1 MTGRNNFRKAGSII
15 LLFAK
20 IAFNLRRN
28 LDDSARESVTNL
40 AFPLSLFYHDATG
53 IFCRFPQ
60 PSWTPPVINRRH
72 ALGLL
77 AAASLTPSRSFA
89 NVSSQRSEFR
99 DDLAKRFFDVG
110 TVGTF
115 IGYKTDDYLL
125 IASDKERSGQ
135 AMLPASTFKIPN
147 SLIALETGVVGDPD
161 KDVFK
166 WDGVVRSIEG
176 WNRDHTLR
184 SAIAASAVPVYQEIA
199 RRIGAERMQKYVDL
213 LEYGNR
219 DIGGGIDQFWL
230 TGNLRI
236 DPVQQVD
243 FVDRL
248 RRGAL
253 PVSKRSQELVRD
265 ILPVTKSGDAVI
277 RAKSGLLG
285 AEVGKPSLGWLVGWA
300 EKGSAQTVF
309 ALNMDCREPRHI
321 ADRMKLAQQCL
332 TDIGAI

>member
-1 MTGRNNFRKAGSII
+1 MT
-15 LLFAK
+15 
-20 IAFNLRRN
+20 
-28 LDDSARESVTNL
+28 T
-40 AFPLSLFYHDATG
+40 DAAL
-53 IFCRFPQ
+53 IH
-60 PSWTPPVINRRH
+60 RRH
-72 ALGLL
+72 VLGLL
-77 AAASLTPSRSFA
+77 AAASILPSRSFA
-89 NVSSQRSEFR
+89 NVAPQRSEIR
-99 DDLAKRFFDVG
+99 EDLAKRFTDEG
-110 TVGTF
+110 TAGTF
-115 IGYKTDDYLL
+115 VGYKTDDYLL

-213 LEYGNR
+213 FEYGNR

-248 RRGAL
+248 RRSAL

-300 EKGSAQTVF
+300 ENGSAQTVF
-309 ALNMDCREPRHI
+309 ALNIDCREPRHV

-332 TDIGAI
+332 ADIGAI

>member
-1 MTGRNNFRKAGSII
+1 MSSASLPPSSI
-15 LLFAK
+15 
-20 IAFNLRRN
+20 
-28 LDDSARESVTNL
+28 T
-40 AFPLSLFYHDATG
+40 PDAAL
-53 IFCRFPQ
+53 
-60 PSWTPPVINRRH
+60 INRRH
-72 ALGLL
+72 VLGLL
-77 AAASLTPSRSFA
+77 AAAGILPSRSLA
-89 NVSSQRSEFR
+89 NVAPQRSEIR
-99 DDLAKRFFDVG
+99 EDLVKRFTDEG
-110 TVGTF
+110 TAGTF
-115 IGYKTDDYLL
+115 VGYKIDDYLL

-147 SLIALETGVVGDPD
+147 SLIALETGVVEDPD

-176 WNRDHTLR
+176 WNKDHTLR

-213 LEYGNR
+213 FEYGNR

-265 ILPVTKSGDAVI
+265 ILPVTKAGDAVI
-277 RAKSGLLG
+277 RAKTGLLG
-285 AEVGKPSLGWLVGWA
+285 AEVGKPSLGWVVGWA

-321 ADRMKLAQQCL
+321 PSRMKLAQQCL
-332 TDIGAI
+332 TDIGAISG

>member
-1 MTGRNNFRKAGSII
+1 M
-15 LLFAK
+15 
-20 IAFNLRRN
+20 
-28 LDDSARESVTNL
+28 SA
-40 AFPLSLFYHDATG
+40 ASL
-53 IFCRFPQ
+53 P
-60 PSWTPPVINRRH
+60 PSPITTVAALINRRDV
-72 ALGLL
+72 LGLL
-77 AAASLTPSRSFA
+77 AAASILPSRSFA
-89 NVSSQRSEFR
+89 NVAPQRSEIR
-99 DDLAKRFFDVG
+99 EDLAKRFTDEG
-110 TVGTF
+110 TAGTF
-115 IGYKTDDYLL
+115 VGYKTDDYLL

-147 SLIALETGVVGDPD
+147 SLIALETGVVVDPD
-161 KDVFK
+161 KDIFK

-309 ALNMDCREPRHI
+309 ALNVDCREPRHI

-332 TDIGAI
+332 GDIGAI

>member
-1 MTGRNNFRKAGSII
+1 MI
-15 LLFAK
+15 
-20 IAFNLRRN
+20 
-28 LDDSARESVTNL
+28 
-40 AFPLSLFYHDATG
+40 H
-53 IFCRFPQ
+53 
-60 PSWTPPVINRRH
+60 RRH
-72 ALGLL
+72 VLGLL
-77 AAASLTPSRSFA
+77 AAASILPSRSFA
-89 NVSSQRSEFR
+89 NVAPQRSEIR
-99 DDLAKRFFDVG
+99 EDLAKRFTDDG
-110 TVGTF
+110 TAGTF
-115 IGYKTDDYLL
+115 VGYKTDDYLL

-135 AMLPASTFKIPN
+135 AMLPASTYKIPN
-147 SLIALETGVVGDPD
+147 SLIALETGVVVDPD
-161 KDVFK
+161 KDVFT

-332 TDIGAI
+332 GDIGAI